1 MGRFVKNFSI
11 ADGHTSIALPSG
23 PTSSQPADATDG
35 SMRYNTTLNS
45 FEFYNG
51 TNWVQVTGA
60 VGGKH
65 TITKDSFTLDGST
78 LAYTPLSFEPSAD
91 QNVLVFIDGIFQND
105 SQYNISGTTIT
116 LSSILEAD
124 NGKTLTVLHG
134 FDTA

>member
-11 ADGHTSIALPSG
+11 ADGHETLGIPSG
-23 PTSSQPADATDG
+23 PTSTQPADATPG
-35 SMRYNTTLNS
+35 SLRYNTTLNS

-51 TNWVQVTGA
+51 TNFVQVTGA

-65 TITKDSFTLDGST
+65 TITRDSFTLDGST
-78 LAYTPLSFEPSAD
+78 TAYSPLSFEPSAD

>member
-11 ADGHTSIALPSG
+11 ADGHTSIGLPSG
-23 PTSSQPADATDG
+23 PTSSQPADAFDG
-35 SMRYNTTLNS
+35 SLRFNTTLNS

-65 TITKDSFTLDGST
+65 TITRDSFTLDGST
-78 LAYTPLSFEPSAD
+78 LAYSPLSFEPSAD
-91 QNVLVFIDGIFQND
+91 QNVLVYIDGIFQND
-105 SQYNISGTTIT
+105 SQYNISGTTINLT
-116 LSSILEAD
+116 SILEAD

>member
-11 ADGHTSIALPSG
+11 ADGHTSIAIPSG
-23 PTSSQPADATDG
+23 PTASQPADATDG
-35 SMRYNTTLNS
+35 SLRYNTTLNS

-51 TNWVQVTGA
+51 TSWVQVTGA

-65 TITKDSFTLDGST
+65 TITRDSFTLDGST
-78 LAYTPLSFEPSAD
+78 LAYGTLSFEPSAD
-91 QNVLVFIDGIFQND
+91 QNVLVFIEGVFQND

-116 LSSILEAD
+116 LTSILEAD

>member
-1 MGRFVKNFSI
+1 MGRFIKNFSL
-11 ADGHTSIALPSG
+11 ADGHETLGIPSG
-23 PTSSQPADATDG
+23 PTSGQPTDATPG
-35 SMRYNTTLNS
+35 ALRYNTTLNL

-51 TNWVQVTGA
+51 TNFVQVTGA

-65 TITKDSFTLDGST
+65 TITRDSFTLDGST
-78 LAYTPLSFEPSAD
+78 TAYGALSFEPSAD
-91 QNVLVFIDGIFQND
+91 QNVLVFIEGVFQND

-116 LSSILEAD
+116 LTSILEAD

>member
-11 ADGHTSIALPSG
+11 AEGHETLGIPSG
-23 PTSSQPADATDG
+23 PTSTQPADATPG
-35 SMRYNTTLNS
+35 ALRYNTTLNS

-51 TNWVQVTGA
+51 TNFVQVTGA

-65 TITKDSFTLDGST
+65 TITRNSFTLDGST

>member
-11 ADGHTSIALPSG
+11 ADGHETLGIPSG
-23 PTSSQPADATDG
+23 PTSTQPSDATPG
-35 SMRYNTTLNS
+35 ALRYNTTLNS

-51 TNWVQVTGA
+51 TNFVQVTGA

-65 TITKDSFTLDGST
+65 TITRDSFTLDGST

>member
-11 ADGHTSIALPSG
+11 AEGHTSIGLPSG
-23 PTSSQPADATDG
+23 PTASQPADANAG
-35 SMRYNTTLNS
+35 SLRYNTTLNS

-51 TNWVQVTGA
+51 TSWVQVTGA

-65 TITKDSFTLDGST
+65 TITRDSFTLDGST
-78 LAYTPLSFEPSAD
+78 LAYTPLSYEPSAD
-91 QNVLVFIDGIFQND
+91 QNVLVYIDGIFQND

-116 LSSILEAD
+116 LTSILEAD

>member
-1 MGRFVKNFSI
+1 MGRFVKNFSL
-11 ADGHTSIALPSG
+11 ADGHETLGIPSG
-23 PTSSQPADATDG
+23 PTSGQPTDATPG
-35 SMRYNTTLNS
+35 ALRYNTTLNL

-51 TNWVQVTGA
+51 TNFVQVTGA

-65 TITKDSFTLDGST
+65 TITRDSFTLDGST
-78 LAYTPLSFEPSAD
+78 TAYTPLSFEPSAD

>member
-11 ADGHTSIALPSG
+11 AEGHETLGIPSG
-23 PTSSQPADATDG
+23 PTSTQPADATPG
-35 SMRYNTTLNS
+35 ALRYNTTLNS

-51 TNWVQVTGA
+51 TNFVQVTGA

-65 TITKDSFTLDGST
+65 TITRDSFTLDGST

>member
-11 ADGHTSIALPSG
+11 AEGHETLGIPSG
-23 PTSSQPADATDG
+23 PTATQPADATPG
-35 SMRYNTTLNS
+35 ALRYNTTLNS

-51 TNWVQVTGA
+51 TNFVQVTGA

-65 TITKDSFTLDGST
+65 TITRDSFTLDGST
-78 LAYTPLSFEPSAD
+78 TAYSPLSFEPGAD

>member
-11 ADGHTSIALPSG
+11 AEGHETLGIPSG
-23 PTSSQPADATDG
+23 PTSTQPADATPG
-35 SMRYNTTLNS
+35 ALRYNTTLNS

-51 TNWVQVTGA
+51 TNFVQVTGA

-65 TITKDSFTLDGST
+65 TITRDSFTLDGST

-105 SQYNISGTTIT
+105 TQYNISGTTIT

>member
-1 MGRFVKNFSI
+1 MGRFIKNFSL
-11 ADGHTSIALPSG
+11 ADGHETLGIPSG
-23 PTSSQPADATDG
+23 PTSGQPTDATPG
-35 SMRYNTTLNS
+35 ALRYNTTLNL

-51 TNWVQVTGA
+51 TNFVQVTGA

-65 TITKDSFTLDGST
+65 TITRDSFTLDGST
-78 LAYTPLSFEPSAD
+78 LAYGALSFEPSAD
-91 QNVLVFIDGIFQND
+91 QNVLVFIEGVFQND

-116 LSSILEAD
+116 LTSILEAD

>member
-11 ADGHTSIALPSG
+11 AEGHETLGIPSG
-23 PTSSQPADATDG
+23 PTSTQPADATPG
-35 SMRYNTTLNS
+35 ALRYNTTLNS

-51 TNWVQVTGA
+51 TNFVQVTGA

-65 TITKDSFTLDGST
+65 TITRDSFTLDGST
-78 LAYTPLSFEPSAD
+78 TAYSPLSFEPSAD

>member
-1 MGRFVKNFSI
+1 MGRFVKNFSL
-11 ADGHTSIALPSG
+11 ADGHETLGIPSG
-23 PTSSQPADATDG
+23 PTSGQPTDATPG
-35 SMRYNTTLNS
+35 GLRYNTTLNL

-51 TNWVQVTGA
+51 TNFVQVTGA

-65 TITKDSFTLDGST
+65 TITRDSFTLDGST
-78 LAYTPLSFEPSAD
+78 LAYGTLSFEPSAD
-91 QNVLVFIDGIFQND
+91 QNVLVFIEGVFQND

-116 LSSILEAD
+116 LTSILEAD

>member
-11 ADGHTSIALPSG
+11 AEGHTSVALPSG
-23 PTSSQPADATDG
+23 PTSSQPADANAG
-35 SMRYNTTLNS
+35 SLRYNTTLNS

-65 TITKDSFTLDGST
+65 TVTRDSFTLDGST

-116 LSSILEAD
+116 LTSILEAD

>member
-11 ADGHTSIALPSG
+11 ADGHTSIAIPSG
-23 PTSSQPADATDG
+23 PTTSQPADATAG
-35 SMRYNTTLNS
+35 SLRYNTTLNS

-51 TNWVQVTGA
+51 TSWVQVTGA

-65 TITKDSFTLDGST
+65 TITSDPFTLDGST
-78 LAYTPLSFEPSAD
+78 LAYTMSLEETNP
-91 QNVLVFIDGIFQND
+91 QNILVFIDGIYQNPT
-105 SQYNISGTTIT
+105 QYSVSGTTIT
-116 LSSILEAD
+116 LTSILEAD

>member
-11 ADGHTSIALPSG
+11 ADGHTSIAIPSG
-23 PTSSQPADATDG
+23 PTASQPADATDG
-35 SMRYNTTLNS
+35 SLRYNTTLNS

-51 TNWVQVTGA
+51 TSWVQVTGA

-65 TITKDSFTLDGST
+65 TITRDSFTLDGST
-78 LAYTPLSFEPSAD
+78 LAYTPLSYEPSAD
-91 QNVLVFIDGIFQND
+91 QNVLVYIDGIFQND

-116 LSSILEAD
+116 LTSILEAD

>member
-11 ADGHTSIALPSG
+11 ADGHTSIAIPSG
-23 PTSSQPADATDG
+23 PTASQPADATDG
-35 SMRYNTTLNS
+35 SLRYNTTLNS

-51 TNWVQVTGA
+51 TSWVQVTGA

-65 TITKDSFTLDGST
+65 TITRDSFTLDGST
-78 LAYTPLSFEPSAD
+78 TAYTPLSFEPSAD
-91 QNVLVFIDGIFQND
+91 QNVLVYIDGIFQND

-116 LSSILEAD
+116 LTSILEAD

>member
-11 ADGHTSIALPSG
+11 AEGHETLGIPSG
-23 PTSSQPADATDG
+23 PTSTQPADATPG
-35 SMRYNTTLNS
+35 ALRYNTTLNS

-51 TNWVQVTGA
+51 TNFVQVTGA

-65 TITKDSFTLDGST
+65 TITRDSFTLDGST
-78 LAYTPLSFEPSAD
+78 LAYTPLSYEPSAD
-91 QNVLVFIDGIFQND
+91 QNVLVYIDGIFQND

-116 LSSILEAD
+116 LTSILEAD

>member
-11 ADGHTSIALPSG
+11 AEGHETLGIPSG
-23 PTSSQPADATDG
+23 PTATQPADATPG
-35 SMRYNTTLNS
+35 ALRYNTTLNS

-51 TNWVQVTGA
+51 TNFVQVTGA

-65 TITKDSFTLDGST
+65 TITRDSFTLDGST
-78 LAYTPLSFEPSAD
+78 TAYSPLSFEPSAD

>member
-1 MGRFVKNFSI
+1 MGRFVKNFSL
-11 ADGHTSIALPSG
+11 ADGHETLGIPSG
-23 PTSSQPADATDG
+23 PTSGQPADATPG
-35 SMRYNTTLNS
+35 SLRYNTTLNL

-51 TNWVQVTGA
+51 TNFVQVTGA

-65 TITKDSFTLDGST
+65 TITRDSFTLDGST
-78 LAYTPLSFEPSAD
+78 LAYGALSFEPSAD
-91 QNVLVFIDGIFQND
+91 QNVLVFIEGVFQND

-116 LSSILEAD
+116 LTSILEAD

>member
-1 MGRFVKNFSI
+1 MGRFIKNFSL
-11 ADGHTSIALPSG
+11 ADGHETLGIPSG
-23 PTSSQPADATDG
+23 PTSGQPTDATLG
-35 SMRYNTTLNS
+35 SLRYNTTLNS

-51 TNWVQVTGA
+51 TNFVQVTGA

-65 TITKDSFTLDGST
+65 TITRDSFTLDGST
-78 LAYTPLSFEPSAD
+78 TAYGALSFEPSAD
-91 QNVLVFIDGIFQND
+91 QNVLVFIEGVFQND

-116 LSSILEAD
+116 LTSILEAD

>member
-11 ADGHTSIALPSG
+11 AEGHETLGIPSG
-23 PTSSQPADATDG
+23 PTSTQPADATPG
-35 SMRYNTTLNS
+35 ALRYNTTLNS

-65 TITKDSFTLDGST
+65 TITRDSFTLDGST

-91 QNVLVFIDGIFQND
+91 QNVLVYIDGIFQND

-116 LSSILEAD
+116 LTSILEAD

>member
-11 ADGHTSIALPSG
+11 AEGHETLGIPSG
-23 PTSSQPADATDG
+23 PTSTQPADATPG
-35 SMRYNTTLNS
+35 ALRYNTTLNL

-51 TNWVQVTGA
+51 TNFVQVTGA

-65 TITKDSFTLDGST
+65 TITRDSFTLDGST
-78 LAYTPLSFEPSAD
+78 TAYTPLSFEPSAD

-105 SQYNISGTTIT
+105 SQYNISSTTIT

>member
-11 ADGHTSIALPSG
+11 AEGHETLGIPSG
-23 PTSSQPADATDG
+23 PTSTQPVDATPG
-35 SMRYNTTLNS
+35 ALRYNTTLNS

-51 TNWVQVTGA
+51 TNFVQVTGA

-65 TITKDSFTLDGST
+65 TITRDSFTLDGST